1 MSGPRFSVGQS
12 GRTGRRMPGLGALLR
27 DDRGAVSLEFTVLV
41 PFFMMMMVLFADATV
56 VYLTHSEMFN
66 VVRELSRRMSTGQIQ
81 NQDQAATYVA
91 DKLFLGERQYLVVTE
106 FNGDKTATIEVDLLD
121 AAIFGVWFTPL
132 LGHRLAATAT
142 VGEEPR
148 IE

>member
-1 MSGPRFSVGQS
+1 MSGSRLSVGQS
-12 GRTGRRMPGLGALLR
+12 GLRVRSMPCLGALLR
-27 DDRGAVSLEFTVLV
+27 DDRGAVSVEFTVLV
-41 PFFMMMMVLFADATV
+41 PFFIFLMVLFADATV

-66 VVRELSRRMSTGQIQ
+66 AARELSRRMSTGQVQ

-91 DKLFLGERQYLVVTE
+91 DKLFLGERKYYVSTD
-106 FNGDKTATIEVDLLD
+106 FDGDKTATITVDLLD
-121 AAIFGVWFTPL
+121 AAIFGMWFTPL
-132 LGHRLAATAT
+132 LGHRLSATAT